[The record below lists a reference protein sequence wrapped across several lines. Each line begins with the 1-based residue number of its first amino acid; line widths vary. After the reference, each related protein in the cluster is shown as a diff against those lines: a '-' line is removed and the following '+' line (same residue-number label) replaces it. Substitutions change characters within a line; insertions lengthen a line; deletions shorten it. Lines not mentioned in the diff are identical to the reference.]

1 MIVNPNP
8 NDDVEKCSQN
18 QSSYY
23 NRYYNNYIFKEIY
36 NIIEISSV
44 KNNTVVDDVEVIVDK
59 KNNEKTAE
67 DVMYDLF

>member
-23 NRYYNNYIFKEIY
+23 NNYIFKEIY
-36 NIIEISSV
+36 NIIKISSV
-44 KNNTVVDDVEVIVDK
+44 KNTVVDDIEVIVDK

-67 DVMYDLF
+67 EAMYDLV